1 MYKNGGWGR
10 RKENALKSCERKKSQ
25 QMCELLFFFF
35 FFHEDS
41 VAHANT
47 NTSTAFAETKAE
59 TMEDQLSH
67 KCFYY

>member
-1 MYKNGGWGR
+1 
-10 RKENALKSCERKKSQ
+10 
-25 QMCELLFFFF
+25 MCELLFFFF

>member
-35 FFHEDS
+35 FMKIQS
-41 VAHANT
+41 PTQTLIPA
-47 NTSTAFAETKAE
+47 
-59 TMEDQLSH
+59 QLLP
-67 KCFYY
+67 KRKQKLWKIN